1 MLIMLTIVVLVVVL
15 VVTTMTFGGGSSRS
29 IVVGTTT
36 TTASSSLASVFMD
49 CGTAPLCGVLTLE
62 TGYGPG
68 NYKRKLVLG
77 ERLQYHQTG
86 VSFVFGPFTCS
97 KSFYYC
103 ILTHQFAF
111 IYLLFYIMCMEHLDD
126 KPAVHGLWPAIGPYG
141 SSRCIPPTN
150 STKDPTQIY
159 GC

>member
-1 MLIMLTIVVLVVVL
+1 MIMLIMLAIVVVVVVV
-15 VVTTMTFGGGSSRS
+15 VVTTMIFGGGSSRS

-36 TTASSSLASVFMD
+36 TTTATTSSSVASVFMD

-68 NYKRKLVLG
+68 NYKRKLLLG

-86 VSFVFGPFTCS
+86 GSFVFGSFTCS
-97 KSFYYC
+97 KLFYC

-111 IYLLFYIMCMEHLDD
+111 YISTLLYH
-126 KPAVHGLWPAIGPYG
+126 VYG
-141 SSRCIPPTN
+141 TPR
-150 STKDPTQIY
+150 
-159 GC
+159 

>member
-1 MLIMLTIVVLVVVL
+1 MLVVVL

-97 KSFYYC
+97 KSFYSNTP
-103 ILTHQFAF
+103 IR
-111 IYLLFYIMCMEHLDD
+111 FYISTILYH
-126 KPAVHGLWPAIGPYG
+126 VYG
-141 SSRCIPPTN
+141 TPR
-150 STKDPTQIY
+150 
-159 GC
+159 

>member
-29 IVVGTTT
+29 IVVGTTA
-36 TTASSSLASVFMD
+36 TASSSLASVFMD

-86 VSFVFGPFTCS
+86 VSFVFGSFTCS
-97 KSFYYC
+97 K
-103 ILTHQFAF
+103 
-111 IYLLFYIMCMEHLDD
+111 LFYSNTPIRFYISTILYH
-126 KPAVHGLWPAIGPYG
+126 VHGTP
-141 SSRCIPPTN
+141 R
-150 STKDPTQIY
+150 
-159 GC
+159 